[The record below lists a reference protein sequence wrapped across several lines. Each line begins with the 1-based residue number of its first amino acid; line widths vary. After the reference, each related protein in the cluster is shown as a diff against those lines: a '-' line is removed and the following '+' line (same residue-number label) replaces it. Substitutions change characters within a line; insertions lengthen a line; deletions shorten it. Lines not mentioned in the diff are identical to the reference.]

1 MNDHKN
7 VDWNII
13 HIQENV
19 NDAVELWENL
29 FTDIADRHASTRKL
43 RVKGRHA
50 PWITSVNNNIVNNIV
65 DRLQHN
71 IAATCSEQP

>member
-19 NDAVELWENL
+19 NDAVELWEKL

-50 PWITSVNNNIVNNIV
+50 PWITSVNNIVNNIV